1 MQHDEDDTVAASDPA
16 PTGTDEAADSLLK
29 VCMAAVG
36 RNVQDQLQWSGERV
50 ADVSVEELQRAVAS
64 SVDSA
69 VGDAASQRV
78 MIAATGVSEVPIYPP
93 GPIVESL
100 LPPSV
105 VNEPPLPPLPMDSFN
120 TPYDSTVD
128 KEMIITLQAWTTGRL
143 RIAQDLANFI
153 ARITNE
159 RVIVGGSASYYIPVP
174 EQDIDLQL
182 VIPRENNYREVIAKA
197 GLLITFATT
206 FTLTAGHDHRADTL
220 YFTLMHPNNDYEIDF
235 DLSYDNLEL
244 DSRCFA
250 SAHNLRYILLSR
262 EKKSPG
268 FITVIHVF

>member
-1 MQHDEDDTVAASDPA
+1 MQHDEDDTAAASDPA
-16 PTGTDEAADSLLK
+16 PMGTDEAADSLLK

-78 MIAATGVSEVPIYPP
+78 MMAATGVSEVPIYPP

-128 KEMIITLQAWTTGRL
+128 KEMIITLQA
-143 RIAQDLANFI
+143 
-153 ARITNE
+153 
-159 RVIVGGSASYYIPVP
+159 
-174 EQDIDLQL
+174 
-182 VIPRENNYREVIAKA
+182 
-197 GLLITFATT
+197 
-206 FTLTAGHDHRADTL
+206 
-220 YFTLMHPNNDYEIDF
+220 
-235 DLSYDNLEL
+235 
-244 DSRCFA
+244 
-250 SAHNLRYILLSR
+250 
-262 EKKSPG
+262 
-268 FITVIHVF
+268 